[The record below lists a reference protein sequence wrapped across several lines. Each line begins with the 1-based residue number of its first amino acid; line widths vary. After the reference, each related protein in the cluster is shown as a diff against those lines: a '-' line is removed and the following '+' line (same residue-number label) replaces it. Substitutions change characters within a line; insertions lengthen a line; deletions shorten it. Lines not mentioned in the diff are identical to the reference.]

1 MTLRRRTKII
11 SRARSICL
19 DLAVNLCAKR
29 RQTLIVRGP
38 QEEYVKDETKN
49 LKRELLRAQEEVPP
63 VT

>member
-1 MTLRRRTKII
+1 MKRTKIAC
-11 SRARSICL
+11 RARSICS
-19 DLAVNLCAKR
+19 DLAVNLCAKH

-49 LKRELLRAQEEVPP
+49 LKRELLRAQEEVLP